1 MKRDKDFVLL
11 GSTASGDAGEG
22 APRRK
27 DSLFPNRD
35 GLREFLKAHDK
46 ELCED
51 CGCCERVKEPCETCG
66 GDGGSWEESLDMDD
80 DEWWTCDV
88 CRGIGS
94 FGVCIGNCG
103 ENGHERDGEA

>member
-1 MKRDKDFVLL
+1 VKDQDAVLL

-51 CGCCERVKEPCETCG
+51 WAAASGTARRRAKQ
-66 GDGGSWEESLDMDD
+66 
-80 DEWWTCDV
+80 
-88 CRGIGS
+88 RG
-94 FGVCIGNCG
+94 
-103 ENGHERDGEA
+103 

>member
-1 MKRDKDFVLL
+1 LRSPKVIELAHRTTARHERDMKRDKDFVLL

-27 DSLFPNRD
+27 DSLRD

-51 CGCCERVKEPCETCG
+51 CGCCER
-66 GDGGSWEESLDMDD
+66 
-80 DEWWTCDV
+80 
-88 CRGIGS
+88 
-94 FGVCIGNCG
+94 
-103 ENGHERDGEA
+103 DGEA